1 MGIFSFFFR
10 LLSNNRYQP
19 VDYLIIGLGNIG
31 KQYSSTRHNIGFRV
45 ADKLIDSFDLIK
57 EGRIPEADFFCGSID
72 SKTVVVAKPSTLMNR
87 SGAAVK
93 KLLSRFHMDIR
104 SVLVVV
110 DDINLPLGKI
120 RLRKNGTHGGHN
132 GLKSIIS
139 YVGSDFPRLRVGI
152 GPLPLN
158 TEIIDF
164 VLGDFSAQEEKEVQR
179 AVEKAAEA
187 SMQFTRINID
197 AVMNRFN
204 K

>member
-93 KLLSRFHMDIR
+93 KLISHFQLDVR

-110 DDINLPLGKI
+110 DDFNLPLGKI

-139 YVGSDFPRLRVGI
+139 YVGTEFPRLRVGI
-152 GPLPLN
+152 GPLPQN
-158 TEIIDF
+158 VDVIDF
-164 VLGDFSAQEEKEVQR
+164 VLGDFSAQEEIEVQK

-187 SMQFTRINID
+187 SMQFTRADID